1 MADHAAS
8 RSSFA
13 IVSSPAAY
21 ARLDAVQSFIEG
33 LPPSLELLLVGH
45 TREAVDDVARD
56 VTRSRGAS
64 FGVHRF
70 SMRQLASRLAA
81 IELARHGQA
90 VASPLGA
97 EAVAARAAFDA
108 LDTGALD
115 YLTPIARLRS
125 IGQTLRSTLDDLR
138 AADVDVGELSAH
150 GARGDDV
157 RVLAEGFG
165 AQLSDAGLV
174 DRSALFR
181 AAAAALDAVVWVPV
195 TGPLVLVDVE
205 IHDAAV
211 LALVRA
217 LCSRASHILV
227 TAPTGDDQTLDA
239 LARLPGAPT
248 PTRVGALRAPGGDA
262 LDSVREY
269 LFDPTTLPEPA
280 SPAPTDL
287 PSVKLFSAPGEGRE
301 CVEIARAALAEA
313 ERGVSLDRMAIL
325 VRAPQLYGGL
335 LETALDRAGLPGWFV
350 RGTRVPDPSGRAY
363 LALLACAAEQLS
375 ARRFAEYLS
384 LAQVPM
390 LSDEG
395 GPPQESP
402 KWVPPDS
409 ASTELPAQALPA
421 QLSLF
426 DLSAPEAEPAG
437 DHETVLAQPVVAG
450 SLRAP
455 RQWDRLLVES
465 AVIGGRSRWTR
476 RLDGLAEE
484 LRLRRAEHA
493 SDDPESPRVRALERD
508 LENLSHLRRFALP
521 VIDALAAFPS
531 RATWGLWLDQLEQL
545 TPMVLKDPERVQS
558 VLGELR
564 PMARVGPVALAE
576 VRDVLAGRLTSLHA
590 DPPSR
595 RFGQIFVGLPE
606 HARGRQFDVVF
617 VPGLAERIFPQ
628 KQRQDPLLLDDVRR
642 ALNES
647 QSSEGVLGL
656 PTQDERAANERL
668 LLKLAAGAATTR
680 LYLSYP
686 RLQLSESRPR
696 VPSFYA
702 LDVERARRGKVPDFP
717 TLEQEAYEQAKARL
731 AWPAPDDP
739 RDAIDDTEHDLAI
752 LGPLLRPGVTADVKG
767 RARYLLSLN
776 PGLRRSLLT
785 RWARWTTPW
794 SRYDGLC
801 DPNAAAR
808 EALAAHRL
816 HARPYSVS
824 ALQRFARCPY
834 QFFLSAVLRLEPR
847 EEAEPLERMD
857 PLTRGRMF
865 HEVQAEFV
873 RELRRRGE
881 LPITSAAVDAAER
894 SLDATL
900 DRIAAAYH
908 DELAPAIERVW
919 SDEVEWMRADL
930 KGWVHRV
937 VDEDG
942 EWVPIHSEF
951 GFGFGGGDGRDPA
964 SVPDP
969 VTLEGQWQLHGVVDA
984 VEARTGPSVDGEL
997 RVTDHKTG
1005 RNRTRARMVVGHGEV
1020 LQPVLYGLAVEEALG
1035 RPVHASRLFFCTV
1048 AGGFASR
1055 SVPLGPDERRQG
1067 LEVLEI
1073 VDRAL
1078 EAGELLPAP
1087 RAGACAWCD
1096 FLEVCGPWEEKRV
1109 DWKDQARLADLHTL
1123 RRMP

>member
-21 ARLDAVQSFIEG
+21 ARLDAVQSFIKG

-108 LDTGALD
+108 LDTGVLD

-181 AAAAALDAVVWVPV
+181 TAAAALDAVVWVPV

-217 LCSRASHILV
+217 LCNRASHILV
-227 TAPTGDDQTLDA
+227 TVPTGDDQTLDA
-239 LARLPGAPT
+239 LTRLPGAPS
-248 PTRVGALRAPGGDA
+248 PTRVGTPRAPGGDA

-269 LFDPTTLPEPA
+269 LFDSTTPPEPE

-313 ERGVSLDRMAIL
+313 ERGVPLDRMAIL

-390 LSDEG
+390 LSDDG
-395 GPPQESP
+395 GPPQGSP
-402 KWVPPDS
+402 QWVPPDS
-409 ASTELPAQALPA
+409 ASTELPAQAVPA

-426 DLSAPEAEPAG
+426 DLSGPEAEPTG
-437 DHETVLAQPVVAG
+437 DHEAVPAQPVVAG

-531 RATWGLWLDQLEQL
+531 RATWGLWLDQLERL

-564 PMARVGPVALAE
+564 PMARVGPVALASGCALTS
-576 VRDVLAGRLTSLHA
+576 RDGCTAWPTRMASGCRFTASLDSGLAAGTAETRPACPTRSHSTASGNFTESSMRSRRGQDRASMATCGSPITRLAGIGRAREWSWGTVRFCSLCCTVS
-590 DPPSR
+590 PSR
-595 RFGQIFVGLPE
+595 RPLAVRFTRPGSSSARSPGVLPRGRCPLAPMSA
-606 HARGRQFDVVF
+606 ARGSRCW
-617 VPGLAERIFPQ
+617 
-628 KQRQDPLLLDDVRR
+628 K
-642 ALNES
+642 
-647 QSSEGVLGL
+647 SS
-656 PTQDERAANERL
+656 
-668 LLKLAAGAATTR
+668 
-680 LYLSYP
+680 
-686 RLQLSESRPR
+686 
-696 VPSFYA
+696 
-702 LDVERARRGKVPDFP
+702 
-717 TLEQEAYEQAKARL
+717 
-731 AWPAPDDP
+731 
-739 RDAIDDTEHDLAI
+739 I
-752 LGPLLRPGVTADVKG
+752 G
-767 RARYLLSLN
+767 R
-776 PGLRRSLLT
+776 
-785 RWARWTTPW
+785 
-794 SRYDGLC
+794 
-801 DPNAAAR
+801 
-808 EALAAHRL
+808 
-816 HARPYSVS
+816 
-824 ALQRFARCPY
+824 
-834 QFFLSAVLRLEPR
+834 
-847 EEAEPLERMD
+847 
-857 PLTRGRMF
+857 
-865 HEVQAEFV
+865 
-873 RELRRRGE
+873 
-881 LPITSAAVDAAER
+881 
-894 SLDATL
+894 
-900 DRIAAAYH
+900 
-908 DELAPAIERVW
+908 
-919 SDEVEWMRADL
+919 
-930 KGWVHRV
+930 
-937 VDEDG
+937 
-942 EWVPIHSEF
+942 
-951 GFGFGGGDGRDPA
+951 
-964 SVPDP
+964 
-969 VTLEGQWQLHGVVDA
+969 
-984 VEARTGPSVDGEL
+984 
-997 RVTDHKTG
+997 
-1005 RNRTRARMVVGHGEV
+1005 
-1020 LQPVLYGLAVEEALG
+1020 
-1035 RPVHASRLFFCTV
+1035 
-1048 AGGFASR
+1048 
-1055 SVPLGPDERRQG
+1055 
-1067 LEVLEI
+1067 
-1073 VDRAL
+1073 
-1078 EAGELLPAP
+1078 
-1087 RAGACAWCD
+1087 
-1096 FLEVCGPWEEKRV
+1096 
-1109 DWKDQARLADLHTL
+1109 
-1123 RRMP
+1123 